1 MNRAVMTTG
10 DGTVSA
16 TEITC
21 NLEIAMTTLEDDVF
35 AHEVQMTPERA
46 GVIALVT
53 WKSDRK

>member
-1 MNRAVMTTG
+1 MTT
-10 DGTVSA
+10 DDTVSA

-21 NLEIAMTTLEDDVF
+21 NVESAMTTLGDDVN
-35 AHEVQMTPERA
+35 AHEVQMTSERI